1 MRETM
6 MIKELVMRA
15 HLDQRSQ
22 IEDFVSG
29 ESLDMPDVS
38 TACRADCLL
47 GSWLHSDGNKKCI
60 DVCLIDSLCSSC
72 EEFRE
77 AAAQVVLLANMGE
90 TELAMNALRSGAQ
103 FIDSSDEFQHNL
115 VAWHRSCSG
124 LMESRA

>member
-1 MRETM
+1 
-6 MIKELVMRA
+6 MIKDMVMKA
-15 HLDQRSQ
+15 HLEQRTQ
-22 IEDFVSG
+22 IEDYVNG
-29 ESLDMPDVS
+29 ESLDLPDVP

-47 GSWLHSDGNKKCI
+47 GSWLHSEGNKNCI

-90 TELAMNALRSGAQ
+90 TELATNALRSGEV

-115 VAWHRSCSG
+115 MAWHRRCSG
-124 LMESRA
+124 LMDSRL